1 MRGWLDNWIEMGSL
15 RIALHVTAFIYILL
29 TPFSTP
35 KRVLETTSEL
45 FWGGVLPATTPLVIV
60 VLLFDLLMCIALR
73 GDSEPERRE
82 ILGRAAVIH
91 VCLVAVL
98 ITLFLNSLSGV
109 LF

>member
-1 MRGWLDNWIEMGSL
+1 MKDWVDSWKKMGAL
-15 RIALHVTAFIYILL
+15 RNALHVTALLYILL

-60 VLLFDLLMCIALR
+60 VLLFDLLMCLALR
-73 GDSEPERRE
+73 GDSEPSRRN
-82 ILGRAAVIH
+82 LLSRAAIIH
-91 VCLVAVL
+91 ATLVSLLMV
-98 ITLFLNSLSGV
+98 LFLNSLSGI